1 MFYQGIIFL
10 NKKDY
15 KNAASAFDISHSLL
29 NNILAMI
36 MNIPYLLKIS
46 LFTYFAIFLI
56 FLNFNDT
63 LAADELL
70 DIALDAFIPAFAP
83 FPTYD
88 PGT

>member
-1 MFYQGIIFL
+1 MSEIVSAARNAIFFL
-10 NKKDY
+10 TANLP
-15 KNAASAFDISHSLL
+15 A
-29 NNILAMI
+29 
-36 MNIPYLLKIS
+36 
-46 LFTYFAIFLI
+46 FAIFLV

>member
-1 MFYQGIIFL
+1 MSVSYTHLDVYKRQAIFFL
-10 NKKDY
+10 TANLP
-15 KNAASAFDISHSLL
+15 A
-29 NNILAMI
+29 
-36 MNIPYLLKIS
+36 
-46 LFTYFAIFLI
+46 FAIFLV

>member
-1 MFYQGIIFL
+1 MPLLHLTFHIAFFKQYLGDDHEYTIFT
-10 NKKDY
+10 K
-15 KNAASAFDISHSLL
+15 
-29 NNILAMI
+29 
-36 MNIPYLLKIS
+36 KIS
-46 LFTYFAIFLI
+46 LFTYFAIFLV